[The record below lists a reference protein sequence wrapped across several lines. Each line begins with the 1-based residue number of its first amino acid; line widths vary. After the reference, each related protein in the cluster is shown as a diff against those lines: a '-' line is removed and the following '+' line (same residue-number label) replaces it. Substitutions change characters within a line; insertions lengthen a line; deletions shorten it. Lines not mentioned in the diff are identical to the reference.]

1 MWSRETGSAVPSC
14 VSLVISI
21 LRLNLVLLLTG
32 RLPIPAVAS
41 IYIYRTPSLQP
52 RVDRVLQL
60 CTDVVHCRESTGT
73 ESVVPKVVSVTGAAF
88 AGHHGHINVRLSFPH
103 TLLIRSGLDLSIGG
117 IVDIR

>member
-1 MWSRETGSAVPSC
+1 MF
-14 VSLVISI
+14 
-21 LRLNLVLLLTG
+21 LLTG

-60 CTDVVHCRESTGT
+60 RTVVVHCRECTGT
-73 ESVVPKVVSVTGAAF
+73 ESVVPKVVPVTGPAF
-88 AGHHGHINVRLSFPH
+88 AGHHGQINVRLSFPH
-103 TLLIRSGLDLSIGG
+103 SLLVRRGLELSIGD